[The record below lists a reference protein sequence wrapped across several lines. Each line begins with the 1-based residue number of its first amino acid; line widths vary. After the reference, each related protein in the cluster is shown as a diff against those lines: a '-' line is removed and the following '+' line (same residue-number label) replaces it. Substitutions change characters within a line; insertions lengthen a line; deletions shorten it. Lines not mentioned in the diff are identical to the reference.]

1 MKAAARQLL
10 RALVRAEE
18 WIFANPKIVLGLIL
32 AVTLAFA
39 TRLPGLRIYT
49 DFSDLLPQKHPYIQ
63 TYNRIKENFGGA
75 NQTVPC
81 STRSAR
87 ITRPK
92 SSTHCVRR

>member
-1 MKAAARQLL
+1 MKTAARQLL

-49 DFSDLLPQKHPYIQ
+49 DFSDLLPQQHPYIQ

-75 NQTVPC
+75 NQIVM
-81 STRSAR
+81 A
-87 ITRPK
+87 I
-92 SSTHCVRR
+92 